1 MKKTLLIIYGF
12 LSLSALTGCEV
23 HFGEARYDAPWW
35 LVFILF
41 ALPFLILGAV
51 LIISDMPRNFW
62 AYCTKCQNRFYVKK
76 RVPFRFASHSPRDSF
91 EFITKCPCCKER
103 TMCRKSY
110 DQD

>member
-1 MKKTLLIIYGF
+1 MKKALLILFDVGF
-12 LSLSALTGCEV
+12 IILLSGCEV

-35 LVFILF
+35 LVFVMF
-41 ALPFLILGAV
+41 ALPFLLLGAV
-51 LIISDMPRNFW
+51 LIIADMPKNFW
-62 AYCTKCQNRFYVKK
+62 AYCPKCEKRFYVKK
-76 RVPFRFASHSPRDSF
+76 RVPFRFASHSPDDSF

>member
-1 MKKTLLIIYGF
+1 MKKTLLIICGF

-76 RVPFRFASHSPRDSF
+76 RVPFRFATTSQDSF

>member
-1 MKKTLLIIYGF
+1 MKKTLLTICGF

-76 RVPFRFASHSPRDSF
+76 RVPFRFATTSQDSF

>member
-1 MKKTLLIIYGF
+1 MKRAFVIIYGV
-12 LSLSALTGCEV
+12 LSLLALTGCEV

-76 RVPFRFASHSPRDSF
+76 RVPFRFATTSQDSF

>member
-1 MKKTLLIIYGF
+1 MKKTLFIICVF
-12 LSLSALTGCEV
+12 LSLYALTGCEV